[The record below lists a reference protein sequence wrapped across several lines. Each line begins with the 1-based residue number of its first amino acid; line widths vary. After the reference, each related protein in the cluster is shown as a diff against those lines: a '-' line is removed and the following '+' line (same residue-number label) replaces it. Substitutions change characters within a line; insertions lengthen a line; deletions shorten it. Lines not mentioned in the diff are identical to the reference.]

1 MVDKHQIMVD
11 NKDMLEGLFGNQ
23 TIEKV
28 LLSLFHYGEVYVAG
42 IARDFEIAENPVRKQ
57 LERLEQTGIIH
68 SKLAGRTRLYS
79 FNQKN
84 PYTSSLKNL
93 VEVLYYGIPLQERE
107 QMFKSRRR
115 PRRKG
120 KPIL

>member
-1 MVDKHQIMVD
+1 
-11 NKDMLEGLFGNQ
+11 MLEGLFGNQ

-42 IARDFEIAENPVRKQ
+42 IAKDFKIAENPIRNQ

-68 SKLAGRTRLYS
+68 SKFAGRTRLYS
-79 FNQKN
+79 FNPKN

-93 VEVLYYGIPLQERE
+93 VEVLYYAIPLQERE
-107 QMFKSRRR
+107 QIFKSRRR

-120 KPIL
+120 KPVL

>member
-1 MVDKHQIMVD
+1 MVDKNQKVVD
-11 NKDMLEGLFGNQ
+11 NKFMLEGLFGNQ

-42 IARDFEIAENPVRKQ
+42 IAKDFKIAENPVRKQ

-79 FNQKN
+79 FNPKN
-84 PYTSSLKNL
+84 PYTSSLKSL
-93 VEVLYYGIPLQERE
+93 VEILYYGIPLQERE
-107 QMFKSRRR
+107 QIFKSRRR